1 MMLAVGLLLLL
12 AQLWPC
18 ILSISPLQNVICVF
32 EDNSKQNQLDLSYR
46 HNCTSFPNN
55 LSVAA
60 QEVIDGTVLL
70 FLNKEETIESLIEFI
85 NVSGLT
91 LLGTNDTNIV
101 CNQTTV
107 KHGLE
112 FINVTDLKI
121 SGLSIINCGCCI
133 ITKQTKLSKILRVT
147 MLQQPSTLKTAL
159 TLTSDILPSGKVT
172 ELVLHCMT
180 VMVT

>member
-70 FLNKEETIESLIEFI
+70 FLNKEEMKSTKCGPSPHSEM
-85 NVSGLT
+85 V
-91 LLGTNDTNIV
+91 LL
-101 CNQTTV
+101 
-107 KHGLE
+107 
-112 FINVTDLKI
+112 
-121 SGLSIINCGCCI
+121 
-133 ITKQTKLSKILRVT
+133 
-147 MLQQPSTLKTAL
+147 PAL
-159 TLTSDILPSGKVT
+159 
-172 ELVLHCMT
+172 
-180 VMVT
+180 